1 MDFDALKKELA
12 EHKVYTAWQFIENTN
27 ANIRVAQ
34 YCLDTIAA
42 ISAKMTE
49 DAHKN
54 NEEISERIINHKS
67 VAITDADLPDFLID
81 IAGNTVDGFFLIQ
94 KLIRD
99 FYQYLRNSFDSI
111 GQIANAGLLA
121 NKGKKVDKTDFP
133 AMKDRFQQQTYSGE
147 FPLTSAWFSKIGSD
161 DEFKYIDAVCNRVKH
176 TAFINNQI
184 SIGLFGC
191 ENKMNMGAFL
201 RNGEQHEK
209 ADLKDK
215 MQQAIKFT
223 KDTYI
228 EFLTVFSAEFK
239 NDLHISGRYHDGIKV
254 YQQYIKD
261 SELSSFSLP
270 YIVSQQSFDAMPNEI
285 YVLLLRSNEGEI
297 KAADCPF
304 ASILITSADDYKTA
318 VGRYIET
325 AEDTVGKDNIVKYRK
340 YIKDTAT
347 TDPQIAMI
355 KSMQDGTGIFYHAN
369 PFFDL
374 QTVSVS
380 DDDTFLKRAALPF

>member
-1 MDFDALKKELA
+1 MDFEVLKEELV

-34 YCLDTIAA
+34 YCLDTIIA

-54 NEEISERIINHKS
+54 NEKITEEIINHKS
-67 VAITDADLPDFLID
+67 VAITAADLPDFLIN
-81 IAGNTVDGFFLIQ
+81 IAGNDVDGFFLIQ

-121 NKGKKVDKTDFP
+121 NVGKKVDKTDFP
-133 AMKDRFQQQTYSGE
+133 AMMARFQQQTYSGE
-147 FPLTSAWFSKIGSD
+147 FPLTSAWFLKTDSD

-176 TAFINNQI
+176 TAFINNQV

-191 ENKMNMGAFL
+191 ENKMNMGAFF

-215 MQQAIKFT
+215 MQQALKFT
-223 KDTYI
+223 ESSYI
-228 EFLTVFSAEFK
+228 EFLAGFSSEFK
-239 NDLHISGRYHDGIKV
+239 NDLHVLGRYHDGIKV

-270 YIVSQQSFDAMPNEI
+270 YIVSQQPFETMPNEI
-285 YVLLLRSNEGEI
+285 YVLLLRNNEGEI

-304 ASILITSADDYKTA
+304 TSILITSEDDYKTTI
-318 VGRYIET
+318 GRYVATE
-325 AEDTVGKDNIVKYRK
+325 EDMVGKDNIVKYRK
-340 YIKDTAT
+340 YLKDTES

-355 KSMQDGTGIFYHAN
+355 KSMRDGTGKFYHAN

-374 QTVSVS
+374 QTVAVS
-380 DDDTFLKRAALPF
+380 DDDSFVNRAALPL

>member
-1 MDFDALKKELA
+1 MDFDVLKKELA
-12 EHKVYTAWQFIENTN
+12 EHKVYTAWQFIENAT
-27 ANIRVAQ
+27 ANIRVAR
-34 YCLDTIAA
+34 YCLDTIVA
-42 ISAKMTE
+42 ISEKMTE
-49 DAHKN
+49 ISHKN
-54 NEEISERIINHKS
+54 NEEISKKLISHKS
-67 VAITDADLPDFLID
+67 IAVTDTDLPDFSID
-81 IAGNTVDGFFLIQ
+81 IAGNGVDGFFLIQ

-147 FPLTSAWFSKIGSD
+147 FPLTSAWFSKTDGD
-161 DEFKYIDAVCNRVKH
+161 GEFKYIDAICNRVKH
-176 TAFINNQI
+176 TAFINNQV

-209 ADLKDK
+209 ANLRDK

-223 KDTYI
+223 EDSYI
-228 EFLTVFSAEFK
+228 EFLTAFSVEFK
-239 NDLHISGRYHDGIKV
+239 NDMHVSGRYHDGIKV
-254 YQQYIKD
+254 YQQYMED

-270 YIVSQQSFDAMPNEI
+270 YIISQESFATMPNEI
-285 YVLLLRSNEGEI
+285 YVLLLKSNEGEI
-297 KAADCPF
+297 KAADSPF
-304 ASILITSADDYKTA
+304 PSILITSTDDYKTA
-318 VGRYIET
+318 VGRYVAA

-340 YIKDTAT
+340 YVKDTDT

-355 KSMQDGTGIFYHAN
+355 KSIRDGTGKFYRAN

-380 DDDTFLKRAALPF
+380 EDDTFLMRATLPF